1 MGVAPK
7 EDTHDINRNNQFT
20 IGTFNDG
27 IDETTTAT
35 ATFNQPEEDCRRN
48 EIYRLWN
55 AKSAMGRRGEGM
67 IASA

>member
-7 EDTHDINRNNQFT
+7 EDTHDINRNNQSK

-27 IDETTTAT
+27 MDETTTAT
-35 ATFNQPEEDCRRN
+35 INQPEEDCRRN